1 MSEYVIF
8 LIILASGLFF
18 SEIFKRL
25 HLPYV
30 IALIA
35 AGIFVGPLGLGIVN
49 LTPSIE
55 FLGSLGAVFLMFM
68 AGSEVKTDVLAKN
81 KKKLIMATLLNGG
94 FPAVIGVSVTLYFGY
109 DLLASLLIGTIFVSS
124 SIAIIVPSLEEKG
137 LLSSDIGSIIVGTI
151 MIEDVGSLFILSILL
166 QTADPTAVLPLPAF
180 VTIVVFSI
188 FGLKAVLPKIETAFF
203 RWRAREGFE
212 EKLQFVFIT
221 LVAVAVYFEL
231 LGMHAIIAGF
241 LVGLILSESIQHE
254 HIEKKLHTISYG
266 IFIPLFFIIIGI
278 ETDLAAFQK
287 AGNAYLLT
295 IALTGTLIATKFLTG
310 YLAGYLAGYK
320 RVENA
325 LVGFSSIPQ
334 LSTSLAVVFTAY
346 ELGLIDSSL
355 QVSIVLISIITVLIS
370 PFVVGSIAKYIR
382 PVEDELEL
390 GS

>member
-1 MSEYVIF
+1 LSGYLIF

-35 AGIFVGPLGLGIVN
+35 AGIFVGPIGFNIVN
-49 LTPSIE
+49 LTPPIE

-68 AGSEVKTDVLAKN
+68 AGLEVRTDVLTKN
-81 KKKLIMATLLNGG
+81 KKKLIMAALINGG
-94 FPAVIGVSVTLYFGY
+94 FPAVIGFSVTLYFGY
-109 DLLASLLIGTIFVSS
+109 DFLASLLIGTIFVSS
-124 SIAIIVPSLEEKG
+124 SIAVIVPSLEEKG

-166 QTADPTAVLPLPAF
+166 QTADPTAVIPLF
-180 VTIVVFSI
+180 QHSLQLLFFYI
-188 FGLKAVLPKIETAFF
+188 FGLKAILPKIETAFF

-241 LVGLILSESIQHE
+241 LVGPILSESIRHE

-278 ETDLAAFQK
+278 ETDLTAFHK
-287 AGNAYLLT
+287 AGDAYLLT
-295 IALTGTLIATKFLTG
+295 IALTGTLISKKFFSG
-310 YLAGYLAGYK
+310 HLAGYLAGYE

-346 ELGLIDSSL
+346 ELGLLDSSL

-370 PFVVGSIAKYIR
+370 PFVVGLIAKYFDKQKI
-382 PVEDELEL
+382 LA
-390 GS
+390 S

>member
-1 MSEYVIF
+1 LSEYVIF

-18 SEIFKRL
+18 SEISKRL

-35 AGIFVGPLGLGIVN
+35 AGIFVGPLGLDIVN

-180 VTIVVFSI
+180 VAIVVFSI

-212 EKLQFVFIT
+212 EKLQFIFIT

-231 LGMHAIIAGF
+231 LGMHAIVAGF

-254 HIEKKLHTISYG
+254 HIEKN
-266 IFIPLFFIIIGI
+266 F
-278 ETDLAAFQK
+278 
-287 AGNAYLLT
+287 
-295 IALTGTLIATKFLTG
+295 TL
-310 YLAGYLAGYK
+310 
-320 RVENA
+320 
-325 LVGFSSIPQ
+325 
-334 LSTSLAVVFTAY
+334 
-346 ELGLIDSSL
+346 
-355 QVSIVLISIITVLIS
+355 
-370 PFVVGSIAKYIR
+370 
-382 PVEDELEL
+382 
-390 GS
+390 

>member
-1 MSEYVIF
+1 MSEYIIF

-35 AGIFVGPLGLGIVN
+35 AGIFVGPLGFNIVN

-68 AGSEVKTDVLAKN
+68 AGLEIKTDVLAKN
-81 KKKLIMATLLNGG
+81 KKKLIMATLVNGG
-94 FPAVIGVSVTLYFGY
+94 FPAVIGFLITLYFGY
-109 DLLASLLIGTIFVSS
+109 NLLASLLIGTIFMSS
-124 SIAIIVPSLEEKG
+124 SIAVIVPSLEEKG

-166 QTADPTAVLPLPAF
+166 QTADPTAVIPLPAF

-188 FGLKAVLPKIETAFF
+188 LGLKSILPRIETAFF

-241 LVGLILSESIQHE
+241 LVGLILSESIRHE

-266 IFIPLFFIIIGI
+266 IFIPLFFIIIGL
-278 ETDLAAFQK
+278 ETDLTAFQK
-287 AGNAYLLT
+287 AGDTYLLT
-295 IALTGTLIATKFLTG
+295 IALTGTLIATKFFSG

-346 ELGLIDSSL
+346 ELGLLDSSL

-370 PFVVGSIAKYIR
+370 SFAVGLIAKR
-382 PVEDELEL
+382 F
-390 GS
+390 

>member
-1 MSEYVIF
+1 LSEYIIF

-35 AGIFVGPLGLGIVN
+35 AGIFVGPLGFNIVN

-68 AGSEVKTDVLAKN
+68 AGLEIKTDVLAKN
-81 KKKLIMATLLNGG
+81 KKKLIMATLVNGG
-94 FPAVIGVSVTLYFGY
+94 FPAVIGFLITLYFGY
-109 DLLASLLIGTIFVSS
+109 NLLASLLIGTIFMSS
-124 SIAIIVPSLEEKG
+124 SIAVIVPSLEEKG

-166 QTADPTAVLPLPAF
+166 QTADPTAVIPLPAF

-188 FGLKAVLPKIETAFF
+188 LGLKSILPRIETAFF

-241 LVGLILSESIQHE
+241 LVGLILSESIRHE

-266 IFIPLFFIIIGI
+266 IFIPLFFIIIGL
-278 ETDLAAFQK
+278 ETDLTAFQK
-287 AGNAYLLT
+287 AGDTYLLT
-295 IALTGTLIATKFLTG
+295 IALTGTLIATKFFSG

-346 ELGLIDSSL
+346 ELGLLDSSL

-370 PFVVGSIAKYIR
+370 SFVVGLIAKR
-382 PVEDELEL
+382 F
-390 GS
+390 

>member
-68 AGSEVKTDVLAKN
+68 AGLEVKTDVLAKN
-81 KKKLIMATLLNGG
+81 KKKLIMAALLNGG

-180 VTIVVFSI
+180 VAIVVFSI

-212 EKLQFVFIT
+212 EKLQFIFIT

-295 IALTGTLIATKFLTG
+295 IALTGTLIATKFLSG

-370 PFVVGSIAKYIR
+370 PFVVGSIAKYIK

-390 GS
+390 RS

>member
-1 MSEYVIF
+1 MSEYIIF

-35 AGIFVGPLGLGIVN
+35 AGIFVGPLGFNIVN

-68 AGSEVKTDVLAKN
+68 AGLEIKTDVLAKN
-81 KKKLIMATLLNGG
+81 KKKLTMAALINGG
-94 FPAVIGVSVTLYFGY
+94 FPAVIGFLITLYFGY
-109 DLLASLLIGTIFVSS
+109 NLLASLLIGTIFVSS
-124 SIAIIVPSLEEKG
+124 SIAVIVPSLEEKG

-166 QTADPTAVLPLPAF
+166 QTADPTAVIPLPAF

-188 FGLKAVLPKIETAFF
+188 LGLKSILPRIETVFF

-241 LVGLILSESIQHE
+241 LVGLILSESIRHE

-266 IFIPLFFIIIGI
+266 IFIPLFFIIIGL
-278 ETDLAAFQK
+278 ETDLTAFQK
-287 AGNAYLLT
+287 AGDTYLLT
-295 IALTGTLIATKFLTG
+295 IALTGTLIATKFFSG

-346 ELGLIDSSL
+346 ELGLLDSSL

-370 PFVVGSIAKYIR
+370 SFAVGLIAKR
-382 PVEDELEL
+382 F
-390 GS
+390 

>member
-1 MSEYVIF
+1 MSEYIIF

-35 AGIFVGPLGLGIVN
+35 AGIFVGPLGFNIVN

-68 AGSEVKTDVLAKN
+68 AGLEIKTDVLAKN
-81 KKKLIMATLLNGG
+81 KKKLTMAALINGG
-94 FPAVIGVSVTLYFGY
+94 FPAVIGFLITLYFGY
-109 DLLASLLIGTIFVSS
+109 NLLASLLIGTIFVSS
-124 SIAIIVPSLEEKG
+124 SIAVIVPSLEEKG

-166 QTADPTAVLPLPAF
+166 QTADPTAVIPLPAF

-188 FGLKAVLPKIETAFF
+188 LGLKSILPRIETVFF

-241 LVGLILSESIQHE
+241 LVGLILSESIRHE

-266 IFIPLFFIIIGI
+266 IFIPLFFIIIGL
-278 ETDLAAFQK
+278 ETDLTAFQK
-287 AGNAYLLT
+287 AGDTYLLT
-295 IALTGTLIATKFLTG
+295 IALTGTLIATKFFSG

-346 ELGLIDSSL
+346 ELGLLDSSL

-370 PFVVGSIAKYIR
+370 SFVVGSIAKYFDKQKI
-382 PVEDELEL
+382 LA
-390 GS
+390 S

>member
-203 RWRAREGFE
+203 RWRARKGFE

>member
-1 MSEYVIF
+1 MSGYLIF

-35 AGIFVGPLGLGIVN
+35 AGIFVGPIGFNIVN
-49 LTPSIE
+49 LTPPIE

-68 AGSEVKTDVLAKN
+68 AGLEVRTDVLTKN
-81 KKKLIMATLLNGG
+81 KKKLIMAALINGG
-94 FPAVIGVSVTLYFGY
+94 FPAVIGFSVTLYFGY
-109 DLLASLLIGTIFVSS
+109 DFLASLLIGTIFVSS
-124 SIAIIVPSLEEKG
+124 SIAVIVPSLEEKG

-166 QTADPTAVLPLPAF
+166 QTADPTAVIPLF
-180 VTIVVFSI
+180 QHSLQLLFFYI
-188 FGLKAVLPKIETAFF
+188 FGLKAILPKIETAFF

-241 LVGLILSESIQHE
+241 LVGPILSESIRHE

-278 ETDLAAFQK
+278 ETDLTAFHK
-287 AGNAYLLT
+287 AGDAYLLT
-295 IALTGTLIATKFLTG
+295 IALTGTLISKKFFSG
-310 YLAGYLAGYK
+310 HLAGYLAGYE

-346 ELGLIDSSL
+346 ELGLLDSSL

-370 PFVVGSIAKYIR
+370 PFVVGLIAKYFDKQKI
-382 PVEDELEL
+382 LA
-390 GS
+390 S

>member
-1 MSEYVIF
+1 MSEYIIF

-35 AGIFVGPLGLGIVN
+35 AGIFVGPLGLNIVN

-68 AGSEVKTDVLAKN
+68 AGLEIKTDVLAKN
-81 KKKLIMATLLNGG
+81 KKKLIMAALINGG
-94 FPAVIGVSVTLYFGY
+94 FPAVIGFLVTLYFGY
-109 DLLASLLIGTIFVSS
+109 NLLASLLIGTIFVSS
-124 SIAIIVPSLEEKG
+124 SIAVIVPSLEEKG

-166 QTADPTAVLPLPAF
+166 QTADPTAVIPLPAF

-188 FGLKAVLPKIETAFF
+188 LGLKSILPRIETVFF

-241 LVGLILSESIQHE
+241 LVGLILSESIRHE

-266 IFIPLFFIIIGI
+266 IFIPLFFIIIGL
-278 ETDLAAFQK
+278 ETDLTAFQK
-287 AGNAYLLT
+287 AGDTYLLT
-295 IALTGTLIATKFLTG
+295 IALTGTLIATKFFSG

-320 RVENA
+320 HVENA

-346 ELGLIDSSL
+346 ELGLLDSSL
-355 QVSIVLISIITVLIS
+355 QVSIVLISIITVLVS
-370 PFVVGSIAKYIR
+370 SFVVGLIAKR
-382 PVEDELEL
+382 F
-390 GS
+390 

>member
-1 MSEYVIF
+1 MSEYIIF

-35 AGIFVGPLGLGIVN
+35 AGIFVGPLGFNIVN

-68 AGSEVKTDVLAKN
+68 AGLEIKTDVLAKN
-81 KKKLIMATLLNGG
+81 KKKLTMAALINGG
-94 FPAVIGVSVTLYFGY
+94 FPAVIGFLITLYFGY
-109 DLLASLLIGTIFVSS
+109 NLLASLLIGTIFVSS
-124 SIAIIVPSLEEKG
+124 SIAVIVPSLEEKG

-166 QTADPTAVLPLPAF
+166 QTADPTAVIPLPAF

-188 FGLKAVLPKIETAFF
+188 LGLKSILPRIETVFF

-241 LVGLILSESIQHE
+241 LVGLILSESIRHE

-266 IFIPLFFIIIGI
+266 IFIPLFFIIVGL
-278 ETDLAAFQK
+278 ETDLTAFQK
-287 AGNAYLLT
+287 AGDTYLLT
-295 IALTGTLIATKFLTG
+295 IALTGTLIATKFFSG

-346 ELGLIDSSL
+346 ELGLLDSSL

-370 PFVVGSIAKYIR
+370 SFAVGLIAKR
-382 PVEDELEL
+382 F
-390 GS
+390 

>member
-68 AGSEVKTDVLAKN
+68 AGLEVKTDVLAKN
-81 KKKLIMATLLNGG
+81 KKKLIMAALLNGG

-180 VTIVVFSI
+180 VAIVVFSI

-278 ETDLAAFQK
+278 ETDLTAFQK

-295 IALTGTLIATKFLTG
+295 IALTGTLLATKFLSG

-370 PFVVGSIAKYIR
+370 PFVVGSIAKYIK
-382 PVEDELEL
+382 PVEVELE
-390 GS
+390 